1 MLIVSILLRLANFGV
16 VVDLVAVEEGESS
29 LLAKEKLE
37 EVRRVVRMKRF
48 EPLDLGIGLV
58 GSGGGGGELELVI
71 ERAQR

>member
-58 GSGGGGGELELVI
+58 GNGGGGGELELVI